1 MDPREVDDTSKEL
14 KDYLEKHKIH
24 ELFTKIV
31 EELLKNRPDQP
42 LQTIAD
48 YLATEFDVRAGNSDS
63 SEQRPTEIIETYH
76 ESDSSES
83 ESEADEEGDETVSN
97 LVEMPKP
104 AARPAARRT
113 SVSAG
118 VLSLANARQH
128 TAPVFEKSEDE
139 KAEIRSALESST
151 IFKSCDDSALKTI
164 VMAFEP
170 YSFSNEHVIIQ
181 QGDLIAEHFFLLKSG
196 TAEAFIGD
204 TSVKAYVSGD
214 GFGELAMLY
223 NQPRAATVKAT
234 SDVEVWRL
242 DQKTF
247 KSIIVASVL
256 EKREKLVEFLKRCQL
271 MQSLSDLEIMT
282 LADSLETRKFTR
294 GEEIIKQGE
303 VGNDFFVLESG
314 AVQCLKD
321 GEPVLS
327 LKDGDYFGEIALL
340 YDMSRQATVVVE
352 SETASVLAI
361 DRKTFQRLMGPL
373 GEILRRNPLHQQFL
387 PN

>member
-1 MDPREVDDTSKEL
+1 
-14 KDYLEKHKIH
+14 
-24 ELFTKIV
+24 
-31 EELLKNRPDQP
+31 
-42 LQTIAD
+42 
-48 YLATEFDVRAGNSDS
+48 
-63 SEQRPTEIIETYH
+63 
-76 ESDSSES
+76 
-83 ESEADEEGDETVSN
+83 
-97 LVEMPKP
+97 
-104 AARPAARRT
+104 
-113 SVSAG
+113 
-118 VLSLANARQH
+118 
-128 TAPVFEKSEDE
+128 
-139 KAEIRSALESST
+139 
-151 IFKSCDDSALKTI
+151 
-164 VMAFEP
+164 
-170 YSFSNEHVIIQ
+170 
-181 QGDLIAEHFFLLKSG
+181 
-196 TAEAFIGD
+196 
-204 TSVKAYVSGD
+204 
-214 GFGELAMLY
+214 
-223 NQPRAATVKAT
+223 
-234 SDVEVWRL
+234 
-242 DQKTF
+242 
-247 KSIIVASVL
+247 
-256 EKREKLVEFLKRCQL
+256 